1 VKQLT
6 LAEDKANHGFWGM
19 LFFALL
25 FRALELAGATHAEWF
40 AFVITGIV
48 AVLWEIG
55 RKIKLDIPPDPWDVV
70 FSISLP
76 AVCMFVEVV

>member
-19 LFFALL
+19 LFFAIL
-25 FRALELAGATHAEWF
+25 FRALELTGATHAEWY
-40 AFVITGIV
+40 AFVLTGIA

-55 RKIKLDIPPDPWDVV
+55 RKIKFGIPPDPWDVA

-76 AVCMFVEVV
+76 AVCMLVEVV